1 MMLRCLVSARF
12 FRLQLPIAIDASQT
26 NPRMI
31 VRPGLLWNGWRG
43 ICILR
48 ADVFLLVDLYV
59 RCRLLICLN
68 RSIQLRRC
76 IYCTEVCNSIRFKNS
91 VRVSFVRSL
100 PSAFN
105 LQRTSLRRSAVR
117 IHFLVEGKRARHG
130 RFLSICNTKT
140 TGRQMT
146 FSICQLA
153 VLEPEQESIY
163 GFDEAT

>member
-1 MMLRCLVSARF
+1 MVLRCLVSARF
-12 FRLQLPIAIDASQT
+12 FRLQPPIAIDASQT

-31 VRPGLLWNGWRG
+31 VRPRLLWNGWRG

-59 RCRLLICLN
+59 RCRLLICLVN

-76 IYCTEVCNSIRFKNS
+76 NYCTDVCNPIRFKNS

-117 IHFLVEGKRARHG
+117 IHVLVEGKRAMVVSSRTVT
-130 RFLSICNTKT
+130 RK
-140 TGRQMT
+140 RRD
-146 FSICQLA
+146 
-153 VLEPEQESIY
+153 VR
-163 GFDEAT
+163 